1 MSSLK
6 FIKTE
11 NKLICKY
18 SPAWAGLGPISSHIK
33 TDGIAIIRRLF
44 KVTKE
49 DLRLSKSE
57 YYYKDEFDNI
67 DILDLIDQSEI
78 EDVEFTIGTL
88 ENEYYLLY
96 RLN

>member
-6 FIKTE
+6 FIKAE
-11 NKLICKY
+11 NKLICQY
-18 SPAWAGLGPISSHIK
+18 SPDWVGLGPISSRIK
-33 TDGIAIIRRLF
+33 TYGIATIRRLF

-67 DILDLIDQSEI
+67 DILDMPLICKQEI
-78 EDVEFTIGTL
+78 KNLIL
-88 ENEYYLLY
+88 
-96 RLN
+96 